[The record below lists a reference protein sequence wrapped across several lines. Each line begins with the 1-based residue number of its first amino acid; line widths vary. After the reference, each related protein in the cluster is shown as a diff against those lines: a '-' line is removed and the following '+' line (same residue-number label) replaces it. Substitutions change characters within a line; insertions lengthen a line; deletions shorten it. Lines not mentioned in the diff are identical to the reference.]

1 METQRTERRP
11 TPPSGWYP
19 FAGTMFILVGAV
31 NALEGLIA
39 IFKDDYFAVTK
50 GGLLFLDFGAWGW
63 FWLVVGVLDV
73 LVGFAILAARTWGRV
88 VGIILL
94 MLNVIVQF
102 AFIAAFPIWTIAAI
116 ALNITIIFALMKPL
130 DAYGQ
135 ARYE

>member
-11 TPPSGWYP
+11 TPPSGWCP

-31 NALEGLIA
+31 NALQGVIA

-50 GGLLFLDFGAWGW
+50 GGLLFLDFAAWGW